1 MIRGDTNEAIEFL
14 RALNPSGAWHLVA
27 MQPDGKPIA
36 RTFQVYQIEQMKAWI
51 DSHQGESNMY
61 FHVNRLKPSITNRKA
76 LRSDI
81 DTGLYLHADLDDVQA
96 LASLERFSPRPTAV
110 LFSGGGYQAFWRLA
124 EPCSN
129 LDTLEEANKRLAA
142 ALQGD
147 KVQNADRLMRLPGTI
162 NLPNAK
168 KRKAGRKPAL
178 AKLCSELT
186 DWARTIAIDEVLRL
200 PSQGAVR
207 SSSHSD
213 TSIPVVSLDELPS
226 PPADAVV
233 QLIKTGDDPHNPR
246 GTSNQKYP
254 SRSEAVFN
262 VICSLVRAGCTNEMI
277 AGILIN
283 PEYGISESI
292 LEKHNPTKTA
302 LSQAANGRLAVE
314 RGWHDV
320 DRHGHPRPTYRNT
333 VLAIQKLGITG
344 SSDKF
349 RHRKSLGGRMMQS
362 FVGDLS
368 DDACAMLRKTIV
380 DEFGFDP
387 GKDNA
392 QEAANA
398 VCLENRFHPVRNY
411 LDGLAWDGKP
421 RLNDWLTTYLSA
433 DDTELSRAFGRAVLI
448 AAVRRIRH
456 PGTKFDTVLV
466 LEGKQGTGKS
476 TAIKI
481 LASPEFFSDQEILS
495 PDAKQQ
501 MEALE
506 GIWLFELSELGGM
519 YRAQLDGM
527 KAFISRTTDRG
538 RPAWGRFREDRPRQ
552 VIFIA
557 TTNDEKYLRDS
568 TGNRRFW
575 PVKTGQIDLEALR
588 QDRDQLW
595 AEAAHHEAQGDS
607 IIIPENLWP
616 LAAKAQE
623 ERLEDDPWL
632 DILANARNLPSHS
645 DLFYTDGGVQ
655 RVHTDTLLSE
665 VLGIDAERQRPAD
678 AKRLAANM
686 RQLGW
691 EGPKD
696 TKIKGVNR
704 KGYERPAPQTEL
716 TAQPTLTD
724 LRRRRGRTRND
735 I

>member
-1 MIRGDTNEAIEFL
+1 
-14 RALNPSGAWHLVA
+14 

-36 RTFQVYQIEQMKAWI
+36 RTFQVHKIEQMKAWI

-96 LASLERFSPRPTAV
+96 LARLERFSPRPTAV

-129 LDTLEEANKRLAA
+129 LDMLEEANKRLAA
-142 ALQGD
+142 ALKGD
-147 KVQNADRLMRLPGTI
+147 KVQNADRIMRIPGTI

-168 KRKAGRKPAL
+168 KRKAGRVPITAYVI
-178 AKLCSELT
+178 EDLT
-186 DWARTIAIDEVLRL
+186 DWSRTVRL
-200 PSQGAVR
+200 EEIPQAAEHT
-207 SSSHSD
+207 SSTGKNHSD
-213 TSIPVVSLDELPS
+213 VAVPLVSISELPS
-226 PPADAVV
+226 SVLPP
-233 QLIKTGDDPHNPR
+233 LIKLIESGDDPENPR
-246 GTSNQKYP
+246 GTEKQKYP
-254 SRSEAVFN
+254 SRSEAVYAA
-262 VICSLVRAGCTNEMI
+262 ITALVRVGCSDETI

-283 PEYGISESI
+283 PAYGISESI
-292 LEKHNPTKTA
+292 LEKYDSTKSA
-302 LSQAANGRLAVE
+302 LSQAARGRLDVE

-320 DRHGHPRPTYRNT
+320 TDGGRPRRSYRNT
-333 VLAIQKLGITG
+333 ILAIHKLGITG
-344 SSDKF
+344 SADEF
-349 RHRKSLGGRMMQS
+349 RHRKRLGGRMMQS

-387 GKDNA
+387 GKDNV

-519 YRAQLDGM
+519 YRAKLDGM

-623 ERLEDDPWL
+623 ERLEDDPWR